1 MKFPLLCLILT
12 SLLRAQELTV
22 PDRPVD
28 HVLDQT
34 GKTTAEERRA
44 AAAVLRPA
52 AEKDN
57 LGVYLVRLNSAAEEP
72 PADVARRLAQNWQ
85 GTADRAVV
93 LTAPDMDPPVILE
106 VAGQSLGAVPETEIQ
121 AMKTAALAEG
131 AKAAPGLPA
140 MLATAQS
147 VVAQVQN
154 LRRGGPLGHAATVA
168 PAGPAPQ
175 SPLPRSFTVGIAG
188 GALVCCLIALFLMRR
203 GRSKVLIFPPTE
215 SRHRF
220 SAPHSGGND
229 AMVHFGKHD

>member
-1 MKFPLLCLILT
+1 MKFPLLFLILT

-93 LTAPDMDPPVILE
+93 LTAPDMDPPVIIE

-140 MLATAQS
+140 MLATARS

-154 LRRGGPLGHAATVA
+154 LRRGGPLGNTA
-168 PAGPAPQ
+168 PAAPAPQ
-175 SPLPRSFTVGIAG
+175 SPPPRSLTVWISG